1 MLEISFTV
9 KDVARTRLAISPLW
23 EVVASAKVLKAARPD
38 PLYRRWAETVR
49 PRLTGAGP
57 GVRLLFDLI
66 QPCWYLPD
74 FLSPPPLT
82 PVPDLT
88 AELTGLR
95 DLPADQIRADL
106 DVLAHA
112 LTHPVSSLEQV
123 TRPRRRSAGPM
134 RSAPSARVASL
145 YDDPPDGLGLLASG
159 IETYWRIAIEPWWG
173 RIRATLDGDLVHRG
187 RQLANGGHA
196 LLLDDLSPR
205 VRWHDGVL
213 RIRHLRFS
221 GHRRLHGEGLL
232 LVPSAFAGQHVTSN
246 TIPPWQPSLVY
257 PARGLGAIWQPERV
271 DPPEAVSRVIGR
283 SRTTL
288 ITHLESPR
296 STTDLAARTGL
307 TPGGVSQHLGAL
319 HDAGLVSAHRA
330 RRSVLYARTELAE
343 ALLGGGR

>member
-1 MLEISFTV
+1 VLEISFTV

-23 EVVASAKVLKAARPD
+23 EVVASARVLKAARPD

-205 VRWHDGVL
+205 VRCTTACCG
-213 RIRHLRFS
+213 S
-221 GHRRLHGEGLL
+221 GTCASPATAGCTAKVCCWCRPLSPGNTSRRTRSRRGSRASSTRRAGWARSGSRSESTHRRR
-232 LVPSAFAGQHVTSN
+232 SAG
-246 TIPPWQPSLVY
+246 
-257 PARGLGAIWQPERV
+257 
-271 DPPEAVSRVIGR
+271 
-283 SRTTL
+283 
-288 ITHLESPR
+288 
-296 STTDLAARTGL
+296 
-307 TPGGVSQHLGAL
+307 
-319 HDAGLVSAHRA
+319 
-330 RRSVLYARTELAE
+330 
-343 ALLGGGR
+343 

>member
-1 MLEISFTV
+1 
-9 KDVARTRLAISPLW
+9 
-23 EVVASAKVLKAARPD
+23 
-38 PLYRRWAETVR
+38 
-49 PRLTGAGP
+49 
-57 GVRLLFDLI
+57 
-66 QPCWYLPD
+66 
-74 FLSPPPLT
+74 
-82 PVPDLT
+82 VPDLT

-95 DLPADQIRADL
+95 DLPADLIRADL

-112 LTHPVSSLEQV
+112 LSHPVSSLEEV
-123 TRPRRRSAGPM
+123 TRPRRRPAGPM

-145 YDDPPDGLGLLASG
+145 YDDPPAGLGLLASG

-187 RQLANGGHA
+187 RQLARGGHA

-257 PARGLGAIWQPERV
+257 PVRGLGAIWQPERV
-271 DPPEAVSRVIGR
+271 DPPEAVSGVIGR

-288 ITHLESPR
+288 LAHLESPR

-307 TPGGVSQHLGAL
+307 TPGGVSQHLRAL

-330 RRSVLYARTELAE
+330 GRSVLYARTELAE